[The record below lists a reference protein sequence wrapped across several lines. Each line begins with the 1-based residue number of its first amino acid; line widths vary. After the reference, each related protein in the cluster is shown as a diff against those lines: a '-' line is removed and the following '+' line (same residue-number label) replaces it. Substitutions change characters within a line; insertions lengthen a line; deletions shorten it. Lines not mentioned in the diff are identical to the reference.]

1 MNHCLRV
8 KQIFVCSNENKQIK
22 IRSFPSQKY
31 RNPHAI
37 IGEKGSYDTSDFLL
51 RLRIDL
57 RPHKADLDIHWRPF
71 PLSENLPAG
80 IPEIKIAAA
89 NVRGLHNR
97 KLTEFHVPAIFQ

>member
-37 IGEKGSYDTSDFLL
+37 IGEKGILWHERFSLET
-51 RLRIDL
+51 
-57 RPHKADLDIHWRPF
+57 PHW
-71 PLSENLPAG
+71 
-80 IPEIKIAAA
+80 
-89 NVRGLHNR
+89 
-97 KLTEFHVPAIFQ
+97 LTAP

>member
-1 MNHCLRV
+1 MNKSKSDLFLA
-8 KQIFVCSNENKQIK
+8 KSIGIFT
-22 IRSFPSQKY
+22 RLL
-31 RNPHAI
+31 
-37 IGEKGSYDTSDFLL
+37 GGKGSYDTSDFLL